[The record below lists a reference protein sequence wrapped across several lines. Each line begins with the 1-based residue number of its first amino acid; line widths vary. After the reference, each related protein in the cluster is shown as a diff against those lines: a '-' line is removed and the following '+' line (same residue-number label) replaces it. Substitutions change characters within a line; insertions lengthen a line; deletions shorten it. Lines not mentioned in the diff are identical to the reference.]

1 MEEARSMTTVSQ
13 QRRLSLSWQVAGL
26 VAGVTIPLLLL
37 LGYVAVA
44 RNRSALTIDAQHL
57 HAALAGRVSEAL
69 EQELERARASL
80 ATVAE
85 VLATDRLDDD
95 DVRFAIATAHLRSW
109 GGSQLATVY
118 DLEGRRQGSIRLS
131 AEAAPGPERLPPTL
145 RSGRVLEVGA
155 PIVRGRAVVLPL
167 VVPAR
172 VDAERTPS
180 FFVYA
185 ELELARVHELLEA
198 LGEAPPLRSRDAVFV
213 IDAERRV
220 VLHADAPRIGTSL
233 EHDGLTVALGGAPSF
248 RQALAVSTEFDRG
261 PERMLAALS
270 TLPAFGWAVVVEEP
284 AAHAYATLR
293 ALELAVGLAVGVAV
307 LISLLAGV
315 WGARRLVRPLTALV
329 EATGRLARRE
339 WTRVGPE
346 IVRRADEVGGLA
358 RAIDTMSTELER
370 SEREL
375 VTQTRVRTALSR
387 YLPADVVD
395 LVVKDPSRF
404 GLGGE
409 RRLVTVLFADVVG
422 FTRLAEALPPETIVT
437 VLNEYFTLATE
448 IVHRHHGMVDKFLG
462 DCVMAV
468 WGVPTQHDDDAQ
480 QALAAAE
487 ALRRWVEVANR
498 RWRAKYGVEVQLA
511 MGVNT
516 GLVVAGNVGSER
528 RLEYTV
534 IGDAV
539 NVAARLEASAAP
551 GQILVSQTTRQAI
564 GARASLIELGERH
577 LRGRTKPTTVF
588 EVRS

>member
-1 MEEARSMTTVSQ
+1 MTTAS
-13 QRRLSLSWQVAGL
+13 QRRSSLSWQVAGL

-37 LGYVAVA
+37 LGYVAIA

-57 HAALAGRVSEAL
+57 HAALAGRVRGEL
-69 EQELERARASL
+69 EMELERARAAL

-109 GGSQLATVY
+109 GGSRVATVY
-118 DLEGRRQGSIRLS
+118 DLEGRRQGSIRLAS
-131 AEAAPGPERLPPTL
+131 DVAAGPEQLPPSL
-145 RSGRVLEVGA
+145 RSGRALEAGT
-155 PIVRGRAVVLPL
+155 PLVRDGAVVLPL

-172 VDAERTPS
+172 ADAEQAPR

-185 ELELARVHELLEA
+185 ELDLARVRALLEA
-198 LGEAPPLRSRDAVFV
+198 LGEAPPLRNREAVFV
-213 IDAERRV
+213 IDTDRRV
-220 VLHADAPRIGTSL
+220 VLHADGRRVGTSL
-233 EHDGLTVALGGAPSF
+233 EHDGLTLALGGAPSF
-248 RQALAVSTEFDRG
+248 RQALAVSTEFDAG
-261 PERMLAALS
+261 SERMLAALS

-284 AAHAYATLR
+284 AAHAYVTLR
-293 ALELAVGLAVGVAV
+293 GLEVAVGLAVALAV
-307 LISLLAGV
+307 LVSVLAGL
-315 WGARRLVRPLTALV
+315 WGARRLVRPLTSLV
-329 EATGRLARRE
+329 EATSRLARRE
-339 WTRVGPE
+339 WERVGPE
-346 IVRRADEVGGLA
+346 IVQRADEVGGLA

-370 SEREL
+370 SEGEL
-375 VTQTRVRTALSR
+375 VTQTRVRAALSR
-387 YLPADVVD
+387 YLPADVVE

-468 WGVPTQHDDDAQ
+468 WGVPSQHPDDAK
-480 QALAAAE
+480 QALQAAE

-498 RWRAKYGVEVQLA
+498 RWRAKFGVEVELA

-564 GARASLIELGERH
+564 GETPSLIELGERH
-577 LRGRTKPTTVF
+577 LRGRTMPTTVF
-588 EVRS
+588 EVRT